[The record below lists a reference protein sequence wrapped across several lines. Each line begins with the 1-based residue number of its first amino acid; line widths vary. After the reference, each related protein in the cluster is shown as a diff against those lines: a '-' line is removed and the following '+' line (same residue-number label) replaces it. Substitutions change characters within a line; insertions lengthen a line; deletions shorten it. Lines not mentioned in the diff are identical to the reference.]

1 MTDYRTYEL
10 NSREKSRL
18 FLLIL
23 ALTLTVSELFYGTC
37 FFAVLTPL
45 VYILVSE
52 KASDFLNQR
61 RLLVF
66 REQFKDCLY
75 AMSSSFSLGRHMR
88 EAMEDA
94 KASLAELYGED
105 SLMRN
110 ELCYMTHCM
119 DDAGTGEIT
128 IWKDFAAR
136 CRLDDVSEFAD
147 VFEACRD
154 SGGNLVSAMNK
165 AALLITEKM
174 TIEKEINTQIMQ
186 KKYEGRIIGI
196 MPVIMLAF
204 LRVVS
209 PAYIEIMYVTFVGR
223 IAMTFAIILIAVAYI
238 SEERITSI
246 DV

>member
-1 MTDYRTYEL
+1 MTDYRMYEL
-10 NSREKSRL
+10 NLREKTKL
-18 FLLIL
+18 FLLIMV
-23 ALTLTVSELFYGTC
+23 LTLIVSELFYGTC
-37 FFAVLTPL
+37 FFVLTAPL
-45 VYILVSE
+45 FFILVLE
-52 KASDFLNQR
+52 KAAAILNER
-61 RLLVF
+61 RLLAL

-94 KASLAELYGED
+94 KTSLVELYGED

-110 ELCYMTHCM
+110 ELCYMTRCM
-119 DDAGTGEIT
+119 DDAGSGEIA
-128 IWKDFAAR
+128 IWKDFACR
-136 CRLDDVSEFAD
+136 CRLEDVSEFAD

-154 SGGNLVSAMNK
+154 SGGNIVYAMNK
-165 AALLITEKM
+165 AAFLITEKM

-196 MPVIMLAF
+196 MPVVMLAF
-204 LRVVS
+204 LRLVS

-223 IAMTFAIILIAVAYI
+223 VAMTFAIILIAAAYI